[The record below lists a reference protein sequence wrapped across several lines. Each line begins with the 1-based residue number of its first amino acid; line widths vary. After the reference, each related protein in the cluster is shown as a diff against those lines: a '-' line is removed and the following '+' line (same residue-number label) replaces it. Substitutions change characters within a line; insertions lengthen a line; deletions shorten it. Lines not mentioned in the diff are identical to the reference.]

1 MLTTSGSSVSEALA
15 PNEAQALLTRLQT
28 IPAFNGLGIQQ
39 VVFKPGFCQAVV
51 PRQPQL
57 DGIFESY
64 HGGMLA
70 TAADTIACFAIMTQ
84 TGPDS
89 WLTTT
94 DLNIRFLNACLTS
107 VRVEAQV
114 IKLGRQL
121 CPVAV
126 NLFDDNNTLVAV
138 AQVTYMRLNGAPKR

>member
-1 MLTTSGSSVSEALA
+1 MSSSPTLKPYADLLA
-15 PNEAQALLTRLQT
+15 RIHV
-28 IPAFNGLGIQQ
+28 IPAFNGLGVDDIT
-39 VVFKPGFCQAVV
+39 FAEGLCHARI
-51 PRQPQL
+51 PRQVHL

-84 TGPDS
+84 TGADS

-94 DLNIRFLNACLTS
+94 DLTIHYLRPCLS
-107 VRVEAQV
+107 DVWVEAKV

-121 CPVAV
+121 CLVDV
-126 NLFDDNNTLVAV
+126 NLYNNERQHVAV
-138 AQVTYMRLNGAPKR
+138 AHVTYMRLKERPLRPS